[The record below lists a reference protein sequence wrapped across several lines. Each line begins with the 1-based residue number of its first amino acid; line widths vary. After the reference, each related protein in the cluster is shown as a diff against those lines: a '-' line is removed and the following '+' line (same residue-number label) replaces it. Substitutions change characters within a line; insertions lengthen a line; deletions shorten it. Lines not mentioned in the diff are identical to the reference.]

1 VIIRTLSPAGDA
13 LAMGAIDTTPI
24 DTTDPDARSR
34 IAALYPPPA
43 LRVNLVATLDGGT
56 TDADGTSSGITT
68 GADRVVLGAIRSV
81 SDTVLVGAATLRAE
95 GELVPRSTHL
105 TVLTTTGDFTGAVV
119 RDDIEPGRILVVG
132 PSGVEERAR
141 RTFSA
146 PFEYFAVDGERAVP
160 LHVMLEALQARG
172 FAHIVCEG
180 GPRLVGQLLAADLV
194 DEICL
199 TTVPRILG
207 RPHVLFGGASPGP
220 RELELIQLL
229 GDETG
234 TLYARWRPIR

>member
-1 VIIRTLSPAGDA
+1 MILRTLSPADGAVETGD
-13 LAMGAIDTTPI
+13 IDTTEPG
-24 DTTDPDARSR
+24 ARAR
-34 IAALYPPPA
+34 IAALYPAPR

-56 TDADGTSSGITT
+56 TDAEGTSAGITS

-95 GELVPRSTHL
+95 GGLVPRSTHL

-119 RDDIEPGRILVVG
+119 RDDIKPDRILVVG
-132 PSGVEERAR
+132 PSGVEDRAR

-160 LHVMLEALQARG
+160 LHVVLDALRDRGLE
-172 FAHIVCEG
+172 HIVCEG

-207 RPHVLFGGASPGP
+207 RPQVLFGGASPGP
-220 RELELIQLL
+220 RQLELLQLL
-229 GDETG
+229 ADETG
-234 TLYARWRPIR
+234 ALYARWRPSR